1 MLSQRVA
8 EAFDAWFARLAAARG
23 VRLVVVGRADVLRLT
38 VSKRHA
44 RGRVRRLDGSV
55 RGRARSA
62 ARAGER
68 IPARDAPDRPTPPR
82 PLARRAAPRRAAPQ
96 LSCARRPTLRAQ
108 ATPRG
113 PSRAPPPR
121 GGARRRVAAPG
132 LRGPRRRRRG
142 RAVPATRGLPAR
154 RRLRRRRPEAASARR
169 RVVAEHFFLLFLRP
183 ACAGAIARTPGTPR
197 PTWPTGP
204 PSPTRSAARRSQR
217 SSPTPTTRSPPA
229 RSSRRGRRRPVRRRH
244 RRRPPPQA
252 SCFSS
257 RAVFLLGWGWRGVG
271 SSTTTLLV
279 SLKGLCNYLG
289 CHCAITVQITR
300 CPLALLLVV
309 LRYSR
314 VRRL

>member
-96 LSCARRPTLRAQ
+96 LSCASPHFCARRRRLEALRALHRR
-108 ATPRG
+108 AAARG
-113 PSRAPPPR
+113 VASLLLAYEDLVGAGAAAQFRRLEDFLRVGDCAVDARKRPPR
-121 GGARRRVAAPG
+121 G
-132 LRGPRRRRRG
+132 
-142 RAVPATRGLPAR
+142 
-154 RRLRRRRPEAASARR
+154 AASSRSTFSSSSFTAG
-169 RVVAEHFFLLFLRP
+169 

-204 PSPTRSAARRSQR
+204 PSPTRSAARRSQC

-229 RSSRRGRRRPVRRRH
+229 RSSRRGRRRPVRRRRRRRH
-244 RRRPPPQA
+244 RRPPQPQA

-257 RAVFLLGWGWRGVG
+257 RAVFLLGLRGVG
-271 SSTTTLLV
+271 YILGKNKKKIILSEGVEPTTL
-279 SLKGLCNYLG
+279 GLLDPRSNQLSYACW
-289 CHCAITVQITR
+289 AAVK
-300 CPLALLLVV
+300 P
-309 LRYSR
+309 S
-314 VRRL
+314 

>member
-96 LSCARRPTLRAQ
+96 LSCASPHFCARRRRLEALRALH
-108 ATPRG
+108 R
-113 PSRAPPPR
+113 RAAAHGVASLLLAYEDLVGAGAAAQFRRLEDFLRVGDCAVDARKRPPR
-121 GGARRRVAAPG
+121 G
-132 LRGPRRRRRG
+132 
-142 RAVPATRGLPAR
+142 
-154 RRLRRRRPEAASARR
+154 AASSRSI
-169 RVVAEHFFLLFLRP
+169 FFSSFLTAG

-204 PSPTRSAARRSQR
+204 PSPTRSAARRSRR

-229 RSSRRGRRRPVRRRH
+229 RSSRRGRRRPVRRHRRR
-244 RRRPPPQA
+244 RRRPPLPQA

-257 RAVFLLGWGWRGVG
+257 RPVLLLGLRGVVG
-271 SSTTTLLV
+271 YSGKKKIIIILSEGVEPTTL
-279 SLKGLCNYLG
+279 GLLDPRSNQLSYACW
-289 CHCAITVQITR
+289 AAV
-300 CPLALLLVV
+300 
-309 LRYSR
+309 
-314 VRRL
+314 

>member
-55 RGRARSA
+55 RVGARTA

-169 RVVAEHFFLLFLRP
+169 CVVAEHFFFFFFY
-183 ACAGAIARTPGTPR
+183 
-197 PTWPTGP
+197 
-204 PSPTRSAARRSQR
+204 
-217 SSPTPTTRSPPA
+217 
-229 RSSRRGRRRPVRRRH
+229 GRRVRRRDRAH
-244 RRRPPPQA
+244 AGHPSTYVANWPAVADTLRGSPFAALVADANDPVAAGPVVASRPPA
-252 SCFSS
+252 SGPPASPPPP
-257 RAVFLLGWGWRGVG
+257 AAAGFLFFFASGVLVGVG
-271 SSTTTLLV
+271 V
-279 SLKGLCNYLG
+279 
-289 CHCAITVQITR
+289 AR
-300 CPLALLLVV
+300 C
-309 LRYSR
+309 RQ
-314 VRRL
+314 

>member
-96 LSCARRPTLRAQ
+96 LSCSRRPTLRAQ

-142 RAVPATRGLPAR
+142 RAVPATRGLSAR
-154 RRLRRRRPEAASARR
+154 RRLRRRRPEAAPARR
-169 RVVAEHFFLLFLRP
+169 RVVAEHFFSSFLTAG

-204 PSPTRSAARRSQR
+204 PSPTRSAARRSRR

-244 RRRPPPQA
+244 RRRKCRRPPPQA

-257 RAVFLLGWGWRGVG
+257 RAVFLLGLRAVGYIQGKKQKKKIILSEGVEP
-271 SSTTTLLV
+271 TTL
-279 SLKGLCNYLG
+279 GLLDPRSNQLSYACW
-289 CHCAITVQITR
+289 AAV
-300 CPLALLLVV
+300 
-309 LRYSR
+309 
-314 VRRL
+314 

>member
-55 RGRARSA
+55 RVGARTA

-96 LSCARRPTLRAQ
+96 LSCARCPTFARAGDASRPFARSTAARPRAASRRCSWPTRTSSAPARPRSSGDSRTSCASATAPSTPGSGLRA
-108 ATPRG
+108 A
-113 PSRAPPPR
+113 
-121 GGARRRVAAPG
+121 
-132 LRGPRRRRRG
+132 PRRRG
-142 RAVPATRGLPAR
+142 A
-154 RRLRRRRPEAASARR
+154 
-169 RVVAEHFFLLFLRP
+169 FFSSFLTAG

-204 PSPTRSAARRSQR
+204 PSPTRSAARRSRR
-217 SSPTPTTRSPPA
+217 SSVRLTTRSPPA
-229 RSSRRGRRRPVRRRH
+229 RSSRRGRRRPARRRH
-244 RRRPPPQA
+244 RRRPPPPQV

-257 RAVFLLGWGWRGVG
+257 RPVFLLGLRGVG
-271 SSTTTLLV
+271 YIPGKSKKKNNTL
-279 SLKGLCNYLG
+279 GGGRTHDLG
-289 CHCAITVQITR
+289 FIRPT
-300 CPLALLLVV
+300 L
-309 LRYSR
+309 
-314 VRRL
+314 

>member
-96 LSCARRPTLRAQ
+96 LSCARCPTLRAQ

-154 RRLRRRRPEAASARR
+154 RRLRRRRPEAAPARR
-169 RVVAEHFFLLFLRP
+169 RVVAEHFFSSFLTAGVRRRDRVHAGHPSTYVANWPAVADTLRGSPFAALVADANDPVAAGPVVASRP
-183 ACAGAIARTPGTPR
+183 PASGP
-197 PTWPTGP
+197 P
-204 PSPTRSAARRSQR
+204 PSP
-217 SSPTPTTRSPPA
+217 PPPA
-229 RSSRRGRRRPVRRRH
+229 AAGFLFFFASGVLVGLAWRRVH
-244 RRRPPPQA
+244 
-252 SCFSS
+252 
-257 RAVFLLGWGWRGVG
+257 
-271 SSTTTLLV
+271 
-279 SLKGLCNYLG
+279 
-289 CHCAITVQITR
+289 IT
-300 CPLALLLVV
+300 
-309 LRYSR
+309 
-314 VRRL
+314 

>member
-96 LSCARRPTLRAQ
+96 LSCASPHFCARRRRLEALRALHRR
-108 ATPRG
+108 AAARG
-113 PSRAPPPR
+113 VASLLLAYEDLVGAGAAAQFRRLEDFLRVGDCAVDARKRPPR
-121 GGARRRVAAPG
+121 G
-132 LRGPRRRRRG
+132 
-142 RAVPATRGLPAR
+142 
-154 RRLRRRRPEAASARR
+154 AASSRGTFSSSSFT
-169 RVVAEHFFLLFLRP
+169 VG

-204 PSPTRSAARRSQR
+204 PSPTRSAARRSQC
-217 SSPTPTTRSPPA
+217 SSPMPTTRSPPA

-257 RAVFLLGWGWRGVG
+257 RAVFLLGLRGVG
-271 SSTTTLLV
+271 YILRKNKKKIILSEGVEPTTL
-279 SLKGLCNYLG
+279 GLLDPRSNQLSYACW
-289 CHCAITVQITR
+289 AAVK
-300 CPLALLLVV
+300 P
-309 LRYSR
+309 S
-314 VRRL
+314 

>member
-82 PLARRAAPRRAAPQ
+82 PLARRAAPRRAAPRPGP
-96 LSCARRPTLRAQ
+96 ARVTPLLRAQ
-108 ATPRG
+108 ETPRG
-113 PSRAPPPR
+113 PSRAPPPCGR
-121 GGARRRVAAPG
+121 ARRRVAAPG

-154 RRLRRRRPEAASARR
+154 RRLRRRRPEAAPARR
-169 RVVAEHFFLLFLRP
+169 RVVAEHFFFFFYGRRVRRRNRAHAGHPSTYVANWPAVADTLRGSPFAVLVADANDPVAAGPVVASLPP
-183 ACAGAIARTPGTPR
+183 AS
-197 PTWPTGP
+197 GP
-204 PSPTRSAARRSQR
+204 PAPA
-217 SSPTPTTRSPPA
+217 PVPPA
-229 RSSRRGRRRPVRRRH
+229 AAGFLFFFASGVLVGVGMARGRR
-244 RRRPPPQA
+244 
-252 SCFSS
+252 
-257 RAVFLLGWGWRGVG
+257 
-271 SSTTTLLV
+271 
-279 SLKGLCNYLG
+279 
-289 CHCAITVQITR
+289 
-300 CPLALLLVV
+300 
-309 LRYSR
+309 
-314 VRRL
+314 